1 MLGGMLGVG
10 GGVIVGPGLIFIFEW
25 LGIFDDPL
33 LPSNSL
39 VLFAVGT
46 SMASIIFTTGTSAL
60 VHYRRKTIDWKL
72 VKIWVPFLVLGAI
85 VASLVA
91 EYIPVQYLKTIVA
104 SVIFAIAAVLLL
116 NRLPKVKST
125 NPPKWIPYTL
135 TTSGGLMCGLVG
147 LGGGNV
153 VVPSLLAYKTP
164 VAQATATASVGA
176 LCVSTFASAG
186 YVLAGLDTNV
196 PHSIGYVYLPA
207 LVPNRAHEHCVCS
220 TWSNSRSKTIEIGFR
235 TNFWF
240 AYDGRVLEVVFHHTV
255 QLDKFKAVE
264 FVSTRLQ
271 HDLTHH

>member
-1 MLGGMLGVG
+1 MDPLPVIFIYLLLGASAGMLGGMLGVG

-207 LVPNRAHEHCVCS
+207 LVPIVLMSIVFAPLGVIVGQKL
-220 TWSNSRSKTIEIGFR
+220 SKLVFVRIFGLLMMVVSLRLYFTILF
-235 TNFWF
+235 N
-240 AYDGRVLEVVFHHTV
+240 
-255 QLDKFKAVE
+255 
-264 FVSTRLQ
+264 
-271 HDLTHH
+271 